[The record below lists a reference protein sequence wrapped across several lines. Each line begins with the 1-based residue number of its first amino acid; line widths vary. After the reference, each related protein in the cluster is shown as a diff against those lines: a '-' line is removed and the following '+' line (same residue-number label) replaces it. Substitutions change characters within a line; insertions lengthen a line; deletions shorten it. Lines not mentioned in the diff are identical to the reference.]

1 MDLDWRF
8 IAIFFVLS
16 FPTTVVLLTV
26 DSIYLGNRSV
36 NVSALNPW
44 VLSLVDWLLLNKS
57 FYFSRLPVVSS
68 FSLTLSFC
76 ISLPLHAGR
85 QHWWWHRLALYRLP
99 PTSVPGRTLAHGAS
113 CRLLVRVRCPEGF
126 QSSPSAAAQPVPGL
140 TQQLEG
146 GICGTPHGN
155 AELSGAGGI
164 WGCGGSKRWG
174 EPLLKDGRGVV

>member
-36 NVSALNPW
+36 HVSALNPW

-57 FYFSRLPVVSS
+57 FYFSRLSVVSS

-85 QHWWWHRLALYRLP
+85 HYRWRHRFGLVQTPSSISSLWDPCSWCQPQAARE
-99 PTSVPGRTLAHGAS
+99 SEVPGGVSVFPFSRCTARPRADPTAQGWHLQNIPWK
-113 CRLLVRVRCPEGF
+113 CRAFR
-126 QSSPSAAAQPVPGL
+126 
-140 TQQLEG
+140 
-146 GICGTPHGN
+146 
-155 AELSGAGGI
+155 
-164 WGCGGSKRWG
+164 
-174 EPLLKDGRGVV
+174 GRGDSGKRGIGESLS

>member
-36 NVSALNPW
+36 HVSALNPW

-57 FYFSRLPVVSS
+57 FYFSRLSVVSS

-85 QHWWWHRLALYRLP
+85 HYRWRHRLALYRPP
-99 PTSVPGRTLAHGAS
+99 PTSVPCGTLARGAS
-113 CRLLVRVRCPEGF
+113 RRLLGRVRCPEGF

-140 TQQLEG
+140 TQQLRG
-146 GICGTPHGN
+146 GICRTSHGN

-164 WGCGGSKRWG
+164 RGKGGES
-174 EPLLKDGRGVV
+174 LS